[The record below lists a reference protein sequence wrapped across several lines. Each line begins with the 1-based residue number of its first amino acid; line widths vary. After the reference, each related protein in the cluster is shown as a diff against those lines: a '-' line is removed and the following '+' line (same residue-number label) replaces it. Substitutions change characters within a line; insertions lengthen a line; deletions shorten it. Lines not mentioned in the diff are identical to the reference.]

1 MAMTTSPERAGARL
15 WRNPVHFL
23 ALGFGAGCAPRA
35 PGTFGTL
42 AAIPLYWLARDL
54 SLPRFLLLTALMF
67 AVGVWLCDRTAR
79 DLGVHDHPSIVW
91 DEIVGY
97 FITMIAAPV
106 GWLWVGIGF
115 GLFRVFDI
123 LKPWPIRT
131 VDRQVGGGFGIMADD
146 VLAGICAWLIL
157 QILAR
162 LV

>member
-1 MAMTTSPERAGARL
+1 MRSQSARHLRYTGGYSPVR
-15 WRNPVHFL
+15 
-23 ALGFGAGCAPRA
+23 
-35 PGTFGTL
+35 
-42 AAIPLYWLARDL
+42 LARDL

-106 GWLWVGIGF
+106 GWLWVAIGF

-146 VLAGICAWLIL
+146 VLAGIYAWLIL
-157 QILAR
+157 QSLAR